1 MAKLTSHPSAGR
13 TSEAPHK
20 RAATARPH
28 LLLAGAALALT
39 GAATG
44 ATPTEQMEFFE
55 KKVRP
60 LLVDK
65 CYNCHSPEHKV
76 KGGLRLDTREGWV
89 TGGDSGPALLPHQPE
104 TSLFMSAVGYT
115 NRDLKMP
122 PKQKLSDEEI
132 AVFRDWIAMG
142 APDPRTGAPEV
153 AAKTASKAMSME
165 DGRKFWAFVPPVK
178 PALPAVKDSAWPA
191 TDADHFVLAGLES
204 AGLEHADD
212 APLEVLA
219 RRLYFDLTGMPPTT
233 AELHEF
239 QQMAGQTQVAAL
251 ASYGAIVDRLLS
263 SPRFG
268 ERWGRHWLDLARFAE
283 SSGGG
288 RTLPFKDAWRYRDY
302 VIESLNQDMPLDRFI
317 SEQLAGD
324 LLPAATSAERRRQLT
339 ATGFLVLGPTN
350 YEEQD
355 KQLLRMDIVDE
366 QMDTMGRAFL
376 GMTLS
381 CARCHDH
388 KFDPIPAS
396 DYYALAGIFRSTR
409 TLKNYK
415 DNVAHWIDTP
425 LPMEGEVE
433 TRLQAHE
440 TRLEKLTADV
450 AAAKKRIKKLSPK
463 VEAKDAKARP
473 VAPDELPG
481 VVVDDS
487 QATVVGTWKTST
499 RYPTYVGEGYL
510 HDQNEDKGAK
520 TLTFTPKVPQDG
532 RYEVWLSYTALN
544 DRADNVPV
552 TILHADGEETVR
564 VDERAEPTI
573 NGRFVSL
580 GQYRFVAGGEGYVL
594 VSNDGTNGIVTAD
607 AVVFVPLDELA
618 KLQTATA
625 PAGAD
630 STAAGNTQLQ
640 AAQAQLKDLE
650 KELKQLQASPL
661 ARPEAMTVQDD
672 SEPEDCKIHVRGSI
686 RNLGAEVPRGFL
698 TVAQHGPAPKIPD
711 AESGRR
717 QLAEWVANRNN
728 PLTARVLV
736 NRTWMWLHGEGLVRT
751 VDNFGTTG
759 EKPTHPEL
767 LDALAVEFMED
778 GCSLKRLVK
787 RLVMGRTYR
796 MASTGPEA
804 SLQADPDNR
813 HWWRQNRRRMDAESI
828 RDSILAM
835 SGQLDPKVGG
845 PNVKADA
852 IDSNSGAAQN
862 LEYNYVFTDVRRSVY
877 TPAFRN
883 KRLELFE
890 TFDFADINQPLGRR
904 SSSTVAPQALY
915 FLNHPF
921 MVEQSRLAAQ
931 RLIASGGDDDGLVR
945 QAYREILARPPGP
958 RELRLALDF
967 VTVSASEQDAEAR
980 RFDNWSLLIQ
990 TLFASVDFRYL
1001 N

>member
-1 MAKLTSHPSAGR
+1 M
-13 TSEAPHK
+13 
-20 RAATARPH
+20 
-28 LLLAGAALALT
+28 
-39 GAATG
+39 
-44 ATPTEQMEFFE
+44 
-55 KKVRP
+55 
-60 LLVDK
+60 
-65 CYNCHSPEHKV
+65 
-76 KGGLRLDTREGWV
+76 
-89 TGGDSGPALLPHQPE
+89 
-104 TSLFMSAVGYT
+104 
-115 NRDLKMP
+115 
-122 PKQKLSDEEI
+122 
-132 AVFRDWIAMG
+132 
-142 APDPRTGAPEV
+142 
-153 AAKTASKAMSME
+153 
-165 DGRKFWAFVPPVK
+165 
-178 PALPAVKDSAWPA
+178 
-191 TDADHFVLAGLES
+191 
-204 AGLEHADD
+204 
-212 APLEVLA
+212 
-219 RRLYFDLTGMPPTT
+219 
-233 AELHEF
+233 
-239 QQMAGQTQVAAL
+239 
-251 ASYGAIVDRLLS
+251 
-263 SPRFG
+263 
-268 ERWGRHWLDLARFAE
+268 
-283 SSGGG
+283 
-288 RTLPFKDAWRYRDY
+288 
-302 VIESLNQDMPLDRFI
+302 IESLNQDMPLDRFV

-324 LLPAATSAERRRQLT
+324 LMPAATPADRRRQLT

-425 LPMEGEVE
+425 LPMEGEEE
-433 TRLQAHE
+433 TQLQAHE
-440 TRLEKLTADV
+440 ARLEKLTADV
-450 AAAKKRIKKLSPK
+450 ATAKKRIKKLSPK

-481 VVVDDS
+481 VVVDDT

-499 RYPTYVGEGYL
+499 RYPTYVGDGYL

-520 TLTFTPKVPQDG
+520 TLTFTPKVPRDG

-552 TILHADGEETVR
+552 TILHADGEETLR
-564 VDERAEPTI
+564 VDQRAEPTV

-594 VSNDGTNGIVTAD
+594 ISNDATNGIVTAD

-618 KLQTATA
+618 KLQTTGA
-625 PAGAD
+625 PASAD
-630 STAAGNTQLQ
+630 STGTVHTQLH

-698 TVAQHGPAPKIPD
+698 KVAQHGPAPEIPD

-778 GCSLKRLVK
+778 GWSLKRLVK
-787 RLVMGRTYR
+787 RLVIGRTYR
-796 MASTGPEA
+796 MASTGPDA

-890 TFDFADINQPLGRR
+890 TFDFADINQPSVVAAAARWPRR
-904 SSSTVAPQALY
+904 HSIS
-915 FLNHPF
+915 
-921 MVEQSRLAAQ
+921 
-931 RLIASGGDDDGLVR
+931 
-945 QAYREILARPPGP
+945 
-958 RELRLALDF
+958 
-967 VTVSASEQDAEAR
+967 
-980 RFDNWSLLIQ
+980 
-990 TLFASVDFRYL
+990 
-1001 N
+1001 